1 MGQDEEAWAT
11 TDQSLEDVFSQF
23 DKIVNDRE
31 TGRSRGFGFV
41 TFRDEQFS
49 FAIYVNLLAVQG
61 KTELGLCIYPKATAK
76 MNTRK
81 IILPQNSLQ
90 PPYGTSRLS
99 MHPMA
104 KTKKVIKDA
113 IITKSES
120 EEKKEV
126 AKKPDDITAYSRS
139 VHNIDSSLD

>member
-23 DKIVNDRE
+23 DEIVNDRE
-31 TGRSRGFGFV
+31 TRRSRGVGFV
-41 TFRDEQFS
+41 TFRDEQRE
-49 FAIYVNLLAVQG
+49 G
-61 KTELGLCIYPKATAK
+61 ELEIDMEINYERKEYLQKIEEGDK
-76 MNTRK
+76 MTPS
-81 IILPQNSLQ
+81 IVD
-90 PPYGTSRLS
+90 
-99 MHPMA
+99 PMA
-104 KTKKVIKDA
+104 KTKKVIRDA
-113 IITKSES
+113 IITKGES